1 MYRNH
6 HAQGNYS
13 RQVFKTFISGLS
25 KQQKQYLYNKQLEKA
40 YEYQSRPRDAQ
51 ALGTQA
57 EPLIKPRVIVSNMLG
72 ENCVLATDVSN
83 GRKYNMNNQM
93 KRE

>member
-1 MYRNH
+1 MYQNH
-6 HAQGNYS
+6 HAQGSYS

-25 KQQKQYLYNKQLEKA
+25 KQQKKYLYNKQLEKA
-40 YEYQSRPRDAQ
+40 YEYQAWPRDAQ
-51 ALGTQA
+51 ALGTQSA
-57 EPLIKPRVIVSNMLG
+57 LIKPRVIVSNMLG